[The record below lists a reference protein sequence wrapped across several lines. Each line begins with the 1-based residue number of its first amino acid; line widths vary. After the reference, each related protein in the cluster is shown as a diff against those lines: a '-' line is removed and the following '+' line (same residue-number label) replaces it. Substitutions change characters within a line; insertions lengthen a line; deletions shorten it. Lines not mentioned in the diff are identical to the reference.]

1 MKILS
6 MLVLMLFFASTNMMA
21 NNNSNETLLI
31 EFGPSDGQVKKLV
44 QYMIKAYNL
53 NPDQQMKVKEAAMKM
68 ATDATALRP
77 IETAERTK
85 LRDAFSS
92 TMSST
97 LSAAQYA
104 QYKSALSTEINKTLD
119 EIIDA
124 AAK

>member
-53 NPDQQMKVKEAAMKM
+53 NPDQQMKVKEAALKM

-92 TMSST
+92 TMSTT

-104 QYKSALSTEINKTLD
+104 QYKSALSTEINKILD

>member
-53 NPDQQMKVKEAAMKM
+53 NPDQQMKVKEAALKM
-68 ATDATALRP
+68 ATDATSLRP

-92 TMSST
+92 TMSTT

-104 QYKSALSTEINKTLD
+104 QYKSALSTEINKILD

>member
-1 MKILS
+1 
-6 MLVLMLFFASTNMMA
+6 MLFFASTNMMA

-44 QYMIKAYNL
+44 QYLIKAYNL
-53 NPDQQMKVKEAAMKM
+53 NPDQQMKVKEAALKM

-92 TMSST
+92 TMSTT

-104 QYKSALSTEINKTLD
+104 QYKSALSTEINKILD

>member
-1 MKILS
+1 

-21 NNNSNETLLI
+21 NNNSNESLLI

-53 NPDQQMKVKEAAMKM
+53 NPDQQMKVKEAALKM

-92 TMSST
+92 TMSTT

-104 QYKSALSTEINKTLD
+104 QYKSALSTEINKILD

>member
-44 QYMIKAYNL
+44 QYLIKAYNL
-53 NPDQQMKVKEAAMKM
+53 NPDQQMKVKEAALKM

-92 TMSST
+92 TMSTT

-104 QYKSALSTEINKTLD
+104 QYKSALSTEINKILD